1 MADTATNSTVQASTE
16 RRPHSPS
23 YSTQEH
29 IESTLETS
37 AGQQNLNPVEESSG
51 QLTILPDGGSQEYD
65 GDSTPRSEIPS
76 TADEPIT
83 ATVPSGTTEESADG
97 TGGYF
102 APTPVRYHPGLL
114 DIPVDSTADSSLQTV
129 EPSSPEVKVSHSSS
143 PAPVESSV
151 VAAEHLIRPKV
162 QRDLSSA
169 STSTIATTSTVRASD
184 FTHQTHSH
192 HLSREFPPF
201 PNQAYSALSQQHHP
215 QPYAPRFLRTRSS
228 NPSPF
233 LSYAAHAE
241 HTATGHPSDPRAAAE
256 SGSKTAG
263 NSPAS
268 SPGLFTPTTSPN
280 RADFGAEAESNSG
293 YPSPYLHFT
302 QRQMPKETHL
312 AEIERDPISGRKVVN
327 QYEVIDELGR
337 GVHGKVKL
345 GRNLETGQFVAIK
358 IVERYSKRPRLG
370 KAGNHEEKIKR
381 EIAILK
387 KARHPNIVGLLEVID
402 DPDVKKVY
410 IVLEHVEMGEIRW
423 RTEGAREI
431 CLVEWRRYTREAHG
445 RCDDEAAAIED
456 NHILQEA
463 KRLRDRAERRKW
475 RKLHSLKSDGP
486 NTESWSLEHGDD
498 ADEDDLYDNASRTS
512 TLTDEANR
520 SHPSSDVHPSNPHEH
535 NDPVFETSIH
545 DDQRQERLQLLG
557 QEPSEEHELHEPSY
571 DDPLDSALEGTM
583 YGAYDF
589 DSPRGRTPSVLG
601 SVESLRRLEEEE
613 DEIPEHFRWVPLMT
627 LSAARSAFRDTVLGL
642 EFLHYQGVI
651 HRDIKPANLL
661 QAADHHIKISDFGVS
676 YLGRETKKPRA
687 DADASE
693 SEAPDPDDALELAK
707 TVGTPAF
714 YAPELCQTDP
724 DEDTPPVTGQIDLWA
739 LGITLYC
746 LVFGRVPF
754 HDNNTFALM
763 RRIAEEKVYIPRHR
777 LKAVDDRAGSRPSSH
792 GPNYYTINSN
802 KRLSHDFEV
811 EEVDDELYDL
821 LSRLLIKDPRKR
833 IKLIEVKRHPWV
845 LRDLGVEPVKW
856 LDETDPS
863 RQMQGQR
870 IAISKEDVDVAV
882 VPFNGFF
889 DRVRDTVRKV
899 VTGALGINRSNSRV
913 KRDRGKSNVG
923 QKEKDKDNQSPS
935 AGSSSSTIS
944 QDAKRQQEG
953 RRPSLKPDESIYIAL
968 RSSREPDHPL
978 SQSVTASPEA
988 TEHQQFFS
996 DPIFEQHSIQPAHEA
1011 VERAEAQASHRPPR
1025 LDRPISG
1032 IEFIRPIQQSDAP
1045 TLSDLGASTLPA
1057 FPSTPLMVET
1067 MSNSSLGGIID
1078 HTKKVM
1084 RGIRS
1089 RDRKGSGLLDRDGS
1103 VESLKA
1109 EDIHADPSIGLS
1121 NTFAAGH
1128 VNPPALPKEGSA
1140 AGSSS
1145 FSSPVSSRAPS
1156 LASASHDRL
1165 QNATARSDDG
1175 VTSRQSSIAS
1185 LHARST
1191 AVSALVADL
1200 HQPQSGFLPLTVE
1213 RLESHY
1219 PKANLIA
1226 SSTTEARFLK
1236 AQDELIRRRKLEEEQ
1251 SKDRPSSSL
1260 SQRRPLLSPGQIA
1273 CPPSPDDELF
1283 VRKQHQHDSYQKLH
1297 SVISPMEALPEAQI
1311 PPFNTDQLEHPNIV
1325 SSSSEDHFPSGMS
1338 QSTSNPSI
1346 PSVVSADSS
1355 VPPDE
1360 GLYTLGPHKESEE
1373 QDKATSSPCV
1383 PPAHHDDYDGYDG
1396 DGDATV
1402 DSDSDDSFIEMSRQ
1416 KSRSQPPQ
1424 PSESISKG
1432 GLASRGKR
1440 SSNSVRSTR
1449 AGSGNT
1455 MKKRSS
1461 QSEVEEGD
1469 HAMASLKPPRT

>member
-1 MADTATNSTVQASTE
+1 MTDTATNATAQASVE
-16 RRPHSPS
+16 QKPHSPS
-23 YSTQEH
+23 SSNQEH
-29 IESTLETS
+29 TQSTLETS
-37 AGQQNLNPVEESSG
+37 AGQQIVNPVEESSEE
-51 QLTILPDGGSQEYD
+51 LIILPDGGAREDD
-65 GDSTPRSEIPS
+65 GGSTPRSEIPS
-76 TADEPIT
+76 TVDAPIT
-83 ATVPSGTTEESADG
+83 ATVSSGVTEESTEG
-97 TGGYF
+97 TGEYF
-102 APTPVRYHPGLL
+102 APTPVRYHSALL
-114 DIPVDSTADSSLQTV
+114 DIPVDTTADSSLQTV
-129 EPSSPEVKVSHSSS
+129 GPSSPEVKVSHSSS
-143 PAPVESSV
+143 PAPAESSF
-151 VAAEHLIRPKV
+151 VAAEHPIRPKV
-162 QRDLSSA
+162 QRDSA
-169 STSTIATTSTVRASD
+169 STSSVATTSTVRASD
-184 FTHQTHSH
+184 FTHQTHAH

-241 HTATGHPSDPRAAAE
+241 QTATGHPSNPRAAAE

-268 SPGLFTPTTSPN
+268 SPGLFTPATSPN
-280 RADFGAEAESNSG
+280 RADFAAEAESTSG

-475 RKLHSLKSDGP
+475 RKLHSLKSDGA

-498 ADEDDLYDNASRTS
+498 ADEDDIYDNVSRAS
-512 TLTDEANR
+512 TLTDEA
-520 SHPSSDVHPSNPHEH
+520 SHSRPSSDVHPSNSHEH

-545 DDQRQERLQLLG
+545 DDQRQEKLQLLG
-557 QEPSEEHELHEPSY
+557 QEPSEQHASQEPSY
-571 DDPLDSALEGTM
+571 DDPLDAALQGTM

-601 SVESLRRLEEEE
+601 SAESLRRLEEEE
-613 DEIPEHFRWVPLMT
+613 GEIPEHFRWVPLMT

-676 YLGRETKKPRA
+676 YLGRETKKHRA
-687 DADASE
+687 DGDASE

-754 HDNNTFALM
+754 HDNNTFVLM
-763 RRIAEEKVYIPRHR
+763 RRIAEGKVYIPRHR
-777 LKAVDDRAGSRPSSH
+777 LKAVDDRVGSRPSSH
-792 GPNYYTINSN
+792 GRNYYSINSN

-923 QKEKDKDNQSPS
+923 QKEKDKDQSPS
-935 AGSSSSTIS
+935 ADSSSSTIS
-944 QDAKRQQEG
+944 QDARRQQEG

-996 DPIFEQHSIQPAHEA
+996 DSTAEQHPIQPAHEA
-1011 VERAEAQASHRPPR
+1011 VERDTEAQASHRPPR

-1032 IEFIRPIQQSDAP
+1032 IEFIRSVPQSDAP
-1045 TLSDLGASTLPA
+1045 TLSDPGVSTLPA

-1084 RGIRS
+1084 RGIRN
-1089 RDRKGSGLLDRDGS
+1089 RDRKGSGLDRDGS
-1103 VESLKA
+1103 VESFKA

-1140 AGSSS
+1140 AGSSGL
-1145 FSSPVSSRAPS
+1145 SSPVSSRAPS

-1175 VTSRQSSIAS
+1175 GTSRQSSIAS
-1185 LHARST
+1185 LHPRST
-1191 AVSALVADL
+1191 AVSVLVGDV
-1200 HQPQSGFLPLTVE
+1200 HQPQAGFLPLTVE
-1213 RLESHY
+1213 RLESQY
-1219 PKANLIA
+1219 PKANSVTGSAID
-1226 SSTTEARFLK
+1226 ARFLK

-1251 SKDRPSSSL
+1251 SKDQPSSSL
-1260 SQRRPLLSPGQIA
+1260 SQQRPLSSPPQIA
-1273 CPPSPDDELF
+1273 CPPSPDDEIF
-1283 VRKQHQHDSYQKLH
+1283 ARKQQQHDFQQKLH
-1297 SVISPMEALPEAQI
+1297 NVISPMEALPEAQI
-1311 PPFNTDQLEHPNIV
+1311 PPFNTEQLEHPNIV
-1325 SSSSEDHFPSGMS
+1325 SSSSEDHFASGMS

-1360 GLYTLGPHKESEE
+1360 GLYMLGPHKESEE
-1373 QDKATSSPCV
+1373 RDKAPSSPCV

-1396 DGDATV
+1396 DGDAAV

-1432 GLASRGKR
+1432 GHAPRGKR
-1440 SSNSVRSTR
+1440 SSNSVRLTR
-1449 AGSGNT
+1449 AGSNNT

-1461 QSEVEEGD
+1461 QSEVGENAHGV
-1469 HAMASLKPPRT
+1469 ASLKPPRT